1 MSETISIPETDSI
14 SETDSMS
21 ETEFLNQL
29 EQLFHKTNKKQWFI
43 LIFTGI
49 LCILA
54 IYLIIT
60 YKFSLP
66 QYEEVTNEVRLLPL
80 PNIQNSIINYN
91 ECDCPSKKK
100 QM

>member
-1 MSETISIPETDSI
+1 MNKIKSFLKKNSGTESDSKTESMSETISIPETDSI

-60 YKFSLP
+60 YKFSRKLP
-66 QYEEVTNEVRLLPL
+66 KLAY
-80 PNIQNSIINYN
+80 
-91 ECDCPSKKK
+91 
-100 QM
+100 